1 MHPTIII
8 TLLLILSAC
17 GPAAEQLEQHSTEQ
31 WMPTSV
37 AAGNLRVAT
46 FNIRNYPELPFV
58 PTIDPDTGEHSEP
71 PAPPLSYQKHTN
83 DDALVEVLA
92 KLDFDLLAIQE
103 IVDTTLFLDVLDRVA
118 RQRGRA
124 YRAVFSENE
133 GGNPQHIGFIYD
145 AEVLALSWTREHPEL
160 DTSGRLRPAFSA
172 RFRSRQ
178 EDGID
183 FGAMVLHLAS
193 GSSKKRAALRAQQLA
208 MASDIAASQ
217 IEETGDEDY
226 MLLGDLN
233 TAREQEELAVHDPL
247 LQDGAGLVRQDNAM
261 SCTSYWVKK
270 SSNPMLRVSALD
282 HVYLAG
288 FGERAG
294 DIPMV
299 SGSHCAEHRCEQYE
313 STDKASGSSFYDVSD
328 HCPVYFE
335 VTAASDDDA

>member
-1 MHPTIII
+1 
-8 TLLLILSAC
+8 
-17 GPAAEQLEQHSTEQ
+17 
-31 WMPTSV
+31 
-37 AAGNLRVAT
+37 
-46 FNIRNYPELPFV
+46 
-58 PTIDPDTGEHSEP
+58 
-71 PAPPLSYQKHTN
+71 
-83 DDALVEVLA
+83 
-92 KLDFDLLAIQE
+92 
-103 IVDTTLFLDVLDRVA
+103 
-118 RQRGRA
+118 
-124 YRAVFSENE
+124 
-133 GGNPQHIGFIYD
+133 
-145 AEVLALSWTREHPEL
+145 
-160 DTSGRLRPAFSA
+160 
-172 RFRSRQ
+172 
-178 EDGID
+178 
-183 FGAMVLHLAS
+183 
-193 GSSKKRAALRAQQLA
+193 